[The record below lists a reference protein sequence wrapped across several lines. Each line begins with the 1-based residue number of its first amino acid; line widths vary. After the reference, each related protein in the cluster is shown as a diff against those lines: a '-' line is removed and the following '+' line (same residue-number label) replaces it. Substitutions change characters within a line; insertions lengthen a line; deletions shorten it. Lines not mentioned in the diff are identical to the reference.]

1 MSTREFSDSVK
12 LAVLRGNLEKNNG
25 NICCEICGKKL
36 TSISECHFDHIYPY
50 AKGGKSSVS
59 NCQILCNDC
68 NLRKNDK
75 FMEDYLLDKK
85 AKDFLYGDSILDSD
99 VENKKTNV
107 QDSEK
112 SVIRGKSITKEEF
125 DECIR
130 NFIDKK
136 GDIHKVDFTREY
148 NHLPS
153 IHYVRE
159 FYGDLNSL
167 KKSFG
172 IIDMSMNWN
181 RETII
186 VALNDY
192 IKRYGDIFQK
202 DLVKKNGLP
211 SLPCILSY
219 YPEYNGFTDIK
230 VNLLNLKG
238 VKSWDK
244 ESIIKAGKEFLET
257 HDDLTQ
263 KDLKASNNL
272 PTLKVITRNFGNMGN
287 FQKEI
292 GSKVYIKNEYIS
304 REEIRN
310 ELEKYFAGKERIIKS
325 QGTFFKDFKYSPSTI
340 FKRYGGF
347 EKFVKEENIKVL
359 KIKKAKYSK
368 REVDDAISS
377 WIKAGN
383 RIPNSKDLSKFG
395 LPSISVIM
403 KYYENWKE
411 PFYIYQKMFD
421 EINRDN

>member
-1 MSTREFSDSVK
+1 M
-12 LAVLRGNLEKNNG
+12 
-25 NICCEICGKKL
+25 
-36 TSISECHFDHIYPY
+36 
-50 AKGGKSSVS
+50 
-59 NCQILCNDC
+59 
-68 NLRKNDK
+68 
-75 FMEDYLLDKK
+75 
-85 AKDFLYGDSILDSD
+85 
-99 VENKKTNV
+99 
-107 QDSEK
+107 
-112 SVIRGKSITKEEF
+112 
-125 DECIR
+125 
-130 NFIDKK
+130 
-136 GDIHKVDFTREY
+136 
-148 NHLPS
+148 
-153 IHYVRE
+153 
-159 FYGDLNSL
+159 
-167 KKSFG
+167 
-172 IIDMSMNWN
+172 
-181 RETII
+181 
-186 VALNDY
+186 
-192 IKRYGDIFQK
+192 
-202 DLVKKNGLP
+202 
-211 SLPCILSY
+211 
-219 YPEYNGFTDIK
+219 
-230 VNLLNLKG
+230 
-238 VKSWDK
+238 
-244 ESIIKAGKEFLET
+244 
-257 HDDLTQ
+257 
-263 KDLKASNNL
+263 KASNNL